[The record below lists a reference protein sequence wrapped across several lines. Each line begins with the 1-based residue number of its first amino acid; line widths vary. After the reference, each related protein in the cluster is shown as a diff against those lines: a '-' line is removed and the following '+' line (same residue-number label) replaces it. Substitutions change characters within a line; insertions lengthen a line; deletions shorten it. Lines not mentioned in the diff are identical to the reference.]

1 MKVKEFIETLD
12 KTILDKIDILSQNLK
27 KRRNFSHYKDFE
39 DIVNGLSMDSIK
51 LYIKPV
57 KKQIPSYF
65 MIGSK
70 I

>member
-1 MKVKEFIETLD
+1 MK
-12 KTILDKIDILSQNLK
+12 KIFLL
-27 KRRNFSHYKDFE
+27 
-39 DIVNGLSMDSIK
+39 IVNGLSMDSIK